1 MINQPNANKN
11 NDNDNN
17 ININK
22 NSKANN
28 NNNNNLRAYA
38 MPPSYRRGCEQVRC
52 GRSWSEQAEA
62 TT

>member
-1 MINQPNANKN
+1 MINQKNANKS

-17 ININK
+17 ININN

-62 TT
+62 IA